1 MSVRV
6 NLLPEARMHTLELRA
21 RKRLFNTITTVVA
34 VIAGTILVTLLLLLG
49 YTYSQQRLNAA
60 KIVSLD
66 SDIAKQHDMEQSAA
80 TLQEH
85 LASFYQLN
93 ATRLYVSSVF
103 TNVGNTIPNGV
114 KITNFQISA
123 NNLVTVSGTA
133 QSIAEVSTFSQAL
146 EEYNVNYKP
155 QEGYDRKPF
164 FTTINITSVTKDTST
179 GQVNFTMTFKADPA
193 VFNKPP
199 AS

>member
-21 RKRLFNTITTVVA
+21 RKRLFNTITTVISIV
-34 VIAGTILVTLLLLLG
+34 AGTILVTLLLLLG
-49 YTYSQQRLNAA
+49 YTYSQQSLNRSRIA
-60 KIVSLD
+60 SLE
-66 SDIAKQHDMEQSAA
+66 SNVAKQRDMEQSAA

-85 LASFYQLN
+85 LASWSTLN
-93 ATRLYVSSVF
+93 ANRLYVSSIF

-114 KITNFQISA
+114 KITNFQISN

-146 EEYNVNYKP
+146 EQYNVDYKP

-164 FTTINITSVTKDTST
+164 FTTINITSVSKDTST
-179 GQVNFTMTFKADPA
+179 GQVNFTLTFKADPA